1 MCWAATGNGGAGRA
15 LNDEDSLNL
24 DGMLSYSQQP
34 NGDSVGFQSLG
45 RGAVSA
51 KCMPRKAGPLLGKPL
66 EPRWI
71 SGTLLEPCW
80 NIADTLL
87 EPAGNW

>member
-24 DGMLSYSQQP
+24 DGMLSYSQHP

-80 NIADTLL
+80 NIAGTLL